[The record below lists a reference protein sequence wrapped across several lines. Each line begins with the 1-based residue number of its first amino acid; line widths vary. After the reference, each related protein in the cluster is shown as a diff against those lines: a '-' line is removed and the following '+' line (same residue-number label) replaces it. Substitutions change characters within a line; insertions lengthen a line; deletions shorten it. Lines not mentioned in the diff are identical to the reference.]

1 MTTATRRSS
10 RLLAGLGVTALAAAL
25 GLVTAAPAYA
35 ATFVATDAASLSAA
49 ITAANGSAGVDTIE
63 IQPAVGNTITMAGS
77 NPQVTGPI
85 IVTGDPLN
93 PPTIIG
99 PTAAAP
105 IFQVV
110 DPTANIEIDNV
121 KMQGTATGGSA
132 ITFVSSSGNVTFT
145 GDTFSNFVHPA
156 VELLLHTG
164 DLTVTNC
171 TFSGNLS
178 NAADGNGGA
187 IVAGSVHDVTING
200 STFTNNTAEHR
211 GGALYL
217 GDANSVNISQTT
229 FSGNS
234 AGDDGGAIEI
244 NTLAAD
250 STWRGDAFTG
260 NSAGGTASYGGAAF
274 AVYTILTGVTFVIDQ
289 STFTGNS
296 TATGAFATRAAVG
309 FLGTEEGTFQFTN
322 STMTGNSFTGGS
334 NGTGIDL
341 AIDTIGDLGEV
352 DIVQSTLDEAGPASA
367 LLWVSGNE
375 HLLRLASSTLIG
387 PGVLHVGSNGNPAA
401 DAVEARDTIAIS
413 TSGAPAFDVVGTP
426 AAISYSITSDAA
438 GVQLVGG
445 AGMQF
450 SVADAHLG
458 PLANN
463 GGPTATRLPL
473 VGSPAID
480 AGDPSFTTPLVDQR
494 GAGFTRVV
502 NGRVDIGAV
511 EVQTTTAPTLSA
523 TGVDPASTVWTASTS
538 LAAGLLLLGALLITR
553 RARRNTAK

>member
-1 MTTATRRSS
+1 
-10 RLLAGLGVTALAAAL
+10 VTALAAAL

-171 TFSGNLS
+171 TFTANSS
-178 NAADGNGGA
+178 VNADADGGA
-187 IVAGSVHDVTING
+187 IVAGSVHNVSITG
-200 STFTNNTAEHR
+200 STFTSNTADHH
-211 GGALYL
+211 GGALFL
-217 GDANSVNISQTT
+217 GDANSVDISNTTFTANSATDDGGAVEITSLAANSTWQGDTFAGNTAGSTAFVGGAAFMVTTVEAGVTFVVDQST
-229 FSGNS
+229 FSGNTAATGVVS
-234 AGDDGGAIEI
+234 TAGAVAYI
-244 NTLAAD
+244 NDVEGTVQLAD
-250 STWRGDAFTG
+250 STM
-260 NSAGGTASYGGAAF
+260 TA
-274 AVYTILTGVTFVIDQ
+274 
-289 STFTGNS
+289 N
-296 TATGAFATRAAVG
+296 G
-309 FLGTEEGTFQFTN
+309 F
-322 STMTGNSFTGGS
+322 SGGS
-334 NGTGIDL
+334 NGTGVDL
-341 AIDTIGDLGEV
+341 GIGIIGDAGEV
-352 DIVQSTLDEAGPASA
+352 DVVQSTLDEAGPANA
-367 LLWVSGNE
+367 LIFVGSNNNFV
-375 HLLRLASSTLIG
+375 RLASSTLSG
-387 PGVLHVGSNGNPAA
+387 PGVLLVSSNSNPAA
-401 DAVEARDTIAIS
+401 NAVEGRDIIAIS
-413 TSGAPAFDVVGTP
+413 TTATPAFDVTGTP
-426 AAISYSITSDAA
+426 AEIGYSITSDTA
-438 GVQLVGG
+438 GAQLVGLL
-445 AGMQF
+445 GMQF
-450 SVADAHLG
+450 GVADAQLG
-458 PLANN
+458 PLTNN
-463 GGPTATRLPL
+463 GGPTRTRLPL
-473 VGSPAID
+473 AGSPAID
-480 AGDPSFTTPLVDQR
+480 TGDPGFTIPLVDQR

-538 LAAGLLLLGALLITR
+538 LAAGLLLLGAVLITR